1 MSERIFVMKTYAI
14 SAALLLLTGCMVGPD
29 YRKPDVSTPA
39 AYKEAGN
46 WKPAEPKDGAPRG
59 NWWEIYGDADL
70 NALVPQVKISNQ
82 NVLAAAASYRQAQAL
97 LDVAQASYF
106 PTVTAGLT
114 GTRARGT
121 SPGNATVVQHGAP
134 ISNVVR
140 PTLSAS
146 WEPDIWGLIG
156 RNVEASEASA
166 QASSADLGNAL
177 LSAQATLVQ
186 TYFQL
191 RTNDVQ
197 QRLLEQTTAAY
208 ERSLQITKNLNEAGV
223 DSSLDVAEAETQL
236 ETTRAQ
242 AIDLRVQRSQFEHAI
257 AMLIGKAPAD
267 FQIKP
272 TNVLPLLPQ
281 VPSALPSALLE
292 RRPDIAAAERH
303 MAEANAQIGVAQAA
317 FFPALTLN
325 GTRGYQS
332 SSLSQLLTSPN
343 SFWSIGP
350 SIALTLFDAG
360 ARSATKRAAIAV
372 YDNNVA
378 SYRQTVLAALQEVE
392 DNLAA
397 LHHLADEVSVQQAA
411 TESAEKALVL
421 TENQYQAGTVSY
433 LNVVTA
439 QATALAAQQN
449 SLNIAGRRLLAN
461 AALITALGGDW
472 QKGREPV
479 KGR

>member
-1 MSERIFVMKTYAI
+1 MKTHTI
-14 SAALLLLTGCMVGPD
+14 LVVMLMLTGCMVGPD
-29 YRKPDVSTPA
+29 YHKPDVTTPA
-39 AYKEAGN
+39 AYKEAKD
-46 WKPAEPKDGAPRG
+46 WKTAEPKDEAPRG

-70 NALVPQVKISNQ
+70 NALVSQVEISNQ

-106 PTVTAGLT
+106 PTVTGAMS
-114 GTRARGT
+114 GTRAKGT
-121 SPGNATVVQHGAP
+121 SPGNAGVVQNGAP

-146 WEPDIWGLIG
+146 WEPDIWGQIG
-156 RNVEASEASA
+156 RNVEASKASS

-191 RTNDVQ
+191 RVNDFEQ
-197 QRLLEQTTAAY
+197 ELLRQTISAY
-208 ERSLQITKNLNEAGV
+208 ARSLQITKNLNEAGV
-223 DSSLDVAEAETQL
+223 DSSLDVAQAETQL
-236 ETTRAQ
+236 ETTQAQ

-272 TNVLPLLPQ
+272 TNGLPTLPS

-303 MAEANAQIGVAQAA
+303 MVQANAQIGVAQAA

-325 GTRGYQS
+325 ATRGYQS
-332 SSLSQLLTSPN
+332 SSLSQLFTTPN

-350 SIALTLFDAG
+350 TIALTLFNGG
-360 ARSATKRAAIAV
+360 AFSAQKQAAIAA
-372 YDNNVA
+372 YDNSVA
-378 SYRQTVLAALQEVE
+378 SYRQTVLAAFQEVE

-397 LHHLADEVSVQQAA
+397 LHHLADEAAVQQAA
-411 TESAEKALVL
+411 EKSASKAVALA
-421 TENQYQAGTVSY
+421 ENQYQAGTVSY
-433 LNVVTA
+433 LNVITA
-439 QATALAAQQN
+439 QETE
-449 SLNIAGRRLLAN
+449 LNAKISNLTITSRRLVAN
-461 AALITALGGDW
+461 ATLITALGGDW
-472 QKGREPV
+472 QKGA
-479 KGR
+479 K